1 MNVYTGHPNQICGVE
16 EMRLSGGKADEM
28 LCGEG
33 TAGIIKAWRKQTI
46 LTCYSRILEE
56 EN

>member
-33 TAGIIKAWRKQTI
+33 TA
-46 LTCYSRILEE
+46 
-56 EN
+56 